1 MKFQVLYLIKALTLM
16 TTLYSSKAYSYVN
29 LGVSGFTA
37 LANVDL
43 EKVNNNSISAS
54 VGFGLLNNLI
64 IGVNHRRSYSSREG
78 YKRNTYKDDNTDSEY
93 MIYIPFTDQSE
104 TISNSINLTVI
115 LYKGF
120 ASPFIFGGV
129 TRKDYTSTVKLGE
142 QSSTQKFSMPIA
154 PNFGAGVSFKIS
166 RSFSFKITETLSP
179 GLQTYFDDSGN
190 EQKKKVN
197 DTFTEIGI
205 SYNLM

>member
-1 MKFQVLYLIKALTLM
+1 MKFQVIYFLKTLIVFLM
-16 TTLYSSKAYSYVN
+16 LSSSTAYSYVN
-29 LGVSGFTA
+29 LGISGFTS

-54 VGFGLLNNLI
+54 VGVGLLSNLI
-64 IGVNHRRSYSSREG
+64 IGINHRRIYSNRDG
-78 YKRNTYKDDNTDSEY
+78 YKRNSYTDSNTNSDY
-93 MIYIPFTDQSE
+93 MVYIPFKDQSE

-120 ASPFIFGGV
+120 TSPFIFGGV
-129 TRKDYTSTVKLGE
+129 TRKDYTSTVTLGE

-179 GLQTYFDDSGN
+179 GLQTYFDDEGN

-197 DTFTEIGI
+197 DTYTELGI

>member
-1 MKFQVLYLIKALTLM
+1 MV
-16 TTLYSSKAYSYVN
+16 
-29 LGVSGFTA
+29 
-37 LANVDL
+37 
-43 EKVNNNSISAS
+43 
-54 VGFGLLNNLI
+54 
-64 IGVNHRRSYSSREG
+64 
-78 YKRNTYKDDNTDSEY
+78 
-93 MIYIPFTDQSE
+93 YIPFKDQSE

-115 LYKGF
+115 LYRGF

-129 TRKDYTSTVKLGE
+129 TRKDYTSTVTLGD

-154 PNFGAGVSFKIS
+154 PNFGAGISFKIS

-179 GLQTYFDDSGN
+179 GLQTYFDDSGE

-197 DTFTEIGI
+197 DTYTELGI